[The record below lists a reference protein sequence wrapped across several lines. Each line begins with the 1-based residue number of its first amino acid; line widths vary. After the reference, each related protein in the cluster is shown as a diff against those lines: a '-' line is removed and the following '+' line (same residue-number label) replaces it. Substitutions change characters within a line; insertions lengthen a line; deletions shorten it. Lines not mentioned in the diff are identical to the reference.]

1 MNNCYINY
9 KFDLWRNLSN
19 YGDMVVSVKY
29 TSKYLL
35 NLFKPLFIEK
45 RVHFI

>member
-9 KFDLWRNLSN
+9 IFDLWRNLSN

-35 NLFKPLFIEK
+35 NPFKPLFIEK